1 MIVPLCS
8 ALVRPHLEYCVWGL
22 QHNKNV
28 ELLEWVQRRATKMI
42 RGLERLCYEEKV
54 RELALFSL
62 SALGSGGTS
71 LQPSNT

>member
-1 MIVPLCS
+1 VCFAARKANCVLHCIKRGVASREREVIVPLCS

-42 RGLERLCYEEKV
+42 RGL
-54 RELALFSL
+54 
-62 SALGSGGTS
+62 
-71 LQPSNT
+71 